1 VNLSAGVRD
10 QLPGCEADAS
20 PLEPLEKPM
29 SRKLIVAI
37 AAVAALGMSTLVST
51 DAFARGGGH
60 FGGSGGH
67 VSGGHGGFSRG
78 AAFHGRTTATR
89 TVSRNVTRNV
99 HRTTNKHAGK
109 PNYKRPNHHP
119 HRHHYARHHHRHHY
133 WWCRHHPYR
142 CGGTW
147 GEYGVVDGG
156 VAPIP
161 VAAAPVV
168 AAAPAAAVCTN
179 DCDYFLKDEPGCYMA
194 KRAFSTP
201 VGDELRCVKICDEGD
216 GKRAEIK

>member
-1 VNLSAGVRD
+1 
-10 QLPGCEADAS
+10 
-20 PLEPLEKPM
+20 M

-37 AAVAALGMSTLVST
+37 AAVAALGLSTLAST

-60 FGGSGGH
+60 GGGGGGGRGGH
-67 VSGGHGGFSRG
+67 VSMSHGGGGFNRS
-78 AAFHGRTTATR
+78 AFHGRTTAGR
-89 TVSRNVTRNV
+89 TVSRTPHVNKTR
-99 HRTTNKHAGK
+99 HAGRT
-109 PNYKRPNHHP
+109 NMKRPHHP
-119 HRHHYARHHHRHHY
+119 HRHHIARHHHRHHW

-147 GEYGVVDGG
+147 VDVGVVDGG

-201 VGDELRCVKICDEGD
+201 VGDELRCVKICDEAE
-216 GKRAEIK
+216 GKRAEMK

>member
-1 VNLSAGVRD
+1 
-10 QLPGCEADAS
+10 
-20 PLEPLEKPM
+20 M
-29 SRKLIVAI
+29 SRKFIVAI
-37 AAVAALGMSTLVST
+37 AAVAALGLSTLVST

-60 FGGSGGH
+60 GGGGRGH
-67 VSGGHGGFSRG
+67 ISSHGGGGFSRG
-78 AAFHGRTTATR
+78 AFHGRTMSTR
-89 TVSRNVTRNV
+89 HVSRGSHVMKTR
-99 HRTTNKHAGK
+99 HAGR
-109 PNYKRPNHHP
+109 PNMKRPHHP
-119 HRHHYARHHHRHHY
+119 HRHHYVRHHHRHHW

-142 CGGTW
+142 CGGW
-147 GEYGVVDGG
+147 IDVGVVDGG

-201 VGDELRCVKICDEGD
+201 AGDELRCVKICDEAE
-216 GKRAEIK
+216 GKRAEIMK